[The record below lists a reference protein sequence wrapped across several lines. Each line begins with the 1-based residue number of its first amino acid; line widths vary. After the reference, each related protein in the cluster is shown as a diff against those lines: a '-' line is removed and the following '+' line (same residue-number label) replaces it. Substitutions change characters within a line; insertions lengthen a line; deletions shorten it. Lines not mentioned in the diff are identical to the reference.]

1 MSLPNK
7 EAQES
12 HKTEEAG
19 RAVVD
24 LQARER
30 ELSIA
35 ARSQEKARQ
44 DLLKPLEGAESLVV

>member
-1 MSLPNK
+1 MRK
-7 EAQES
+7 
-12 HKTEEAG
+12 HKTEEAE

-30 ELSIA
+30 KLSIA

-44 DLLKPLEGAESLVV
+44 DLLKPFEGA